1 MYQPDAELLFPAR
14 VIPALEG
21 LRGERWDELVN
32 SVCSQPE
39 GSLDGLSFS
48 LMMIRL
54 DGCMTCHAGS
64 HRARLGCTVCAQQA
78 TRRYKGSDDDLMAE
92 FRQACDDVQAYLRRT
107 GKKRA
112 KRPARSARL
121 KVKRYEL

>member
-54 DGCMTCHAGS
+54 DGFLRVIDELVGDYRIITMDQRGHGFSGHTTGAYDRFDHARDIRFVMENVS
-64 HRARLGCTVCAQQA
+64 
-78 TRRYKGSDDDLMAE
+78 KMP
-92 FRQACDDVQAYLRRT
+92 
-107 GKKRA
+107 RA
-112 KRPARSARL
+112 KT
-121 KVKRYEL
+121 